1 MTAGGTS
8 DICSG
13 VLASFKTNRS
23 QITNLITHNIYT
35 GGTNSTTPIT
45 FYKYGSVSSQAP
57 ATPTQLA
64 KIDTDGN
71 IHSTKDIVI
80 AEKVNLQWNES
91 LQSLDFIFS

>member
-8 DICSG
+8 DITSG
-13 VLASFKTNRS
+13 ILCSFKTNIA
-23 QITNLITHNIYT
+23 QITNLATHNIYT

-57 ATPTQLA
+57 ASPVQLA

-71 IHSTKDIVI
+71 IYEGNTKLSDKYLTSYTETDPTVP
-80 AEKVNLQWNES
+80 A
-91 LQSLDFIFS
+91 